1 MLDFE
6 DRKAAWLAG
15 YELGKAER
23 VELEVEDQVQAR
35 LHAVALEAL
44 GMAQRLARLKGPA
57 WAAMVA
63 GEDQ

>member
-1 MLDFE
+1 MTCPDCHP
-6 DRKAAWLAG
+6 AYVAG
-15 YELGKAER
+15 LEQGRAER
-23 VELEVEDQVQAR
+23 VTAEIEDQVHAR
-35 LHAVALEAL
+35 IHAVALEAL